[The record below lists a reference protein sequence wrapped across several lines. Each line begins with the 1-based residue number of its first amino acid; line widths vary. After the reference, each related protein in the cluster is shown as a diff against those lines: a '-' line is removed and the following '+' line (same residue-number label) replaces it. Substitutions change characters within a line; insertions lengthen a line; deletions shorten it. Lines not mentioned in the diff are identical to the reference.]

1 MVNFTQADMNQFQYQ
16 DWISHFENNDRKRF
30 KIDFSEENPLSE
42 KMKKLV
48 FPSIRAF
55 QKGEG
60 SDGRLLM
67 QTVEHYVR
75 TDGPAEY
82 KQAMH
87 LFVKEENWHSAYL
100 KAYMDYYGIKV
111 AKKSALDTIFR
122 KLRHLG
128 GLKCEVTVLVT
139 AEMIALTYYDA
150 LSKCTDSKVLKRI
163 CKQMLDDELPH
174 IMFQSYTLS
183 RLKPNRKD
191 ILLRSI
197 IMNITLL
204 FVWCA
209 FHKVYQTGGYR
220 FTRFMKE
227 NNGYLRQSVR
237 LSQKQELS
245 ALQKSKTSEKEL
257 TNTV

>member
-1 MVNFTQADMNQFQYQ
+1 MVYFTQDKMNRFKYQ
-16 DWISHFENNDRKRF
+16 DWIAHFEKNDTKRL
-30 KIDFSEENPLSE
+30 KIDFSGEKPLSE

-60 SDGRLLM
+60 SDGKLLL

-75 TDGPAEY
+75 AGGPAEY
-82 KQAMH
+82 KQAMQ

-100 KAYMDYYGIKV
+100 KAYMDHYGIKI

-150 LSKCTDSKVLKRI
+150 LSRCTDSKALKRI

-183 RLKPNRKD
+183 RMKPNWTD
-191 ILLRSI
+191 ILLRI
-197 IMNITLL
+197 MIMNITLL

-220 FTRFMKE
+220 FTSFMKE
-227 NNGYLRQSVR
+227 NNGYLRQSVY
-237 LSQKQELS
+237 LSRKQEP
-245 ALQKSKTSEKEL
+245 
-257 TNTV
+257 